1 MGRILSRA
9 IEAAGLGDCQ
19 AQVLAGA
26 ELSADQLA
34 RLERAD
40 LLVVAGLADVVRYH
54 FHGDDVAIG
63 SRVPNDS
70 VLFERTTTE
79 HGATGAE
86 LLRELALLRLRTP
99 PRKRVAVS
107 IDALGLELAQTA
119 LVFGADMLVG
129 DLGGA
134 RILPLLEGVGAR
146 RIELEG
152 LVARSGRRAR
162 FIEASVA
169 SAPELE
175 QHP

>member
-1 MGRILSRA
+1 MSMGRILSRA
-9 IEAAGLGDCQ
+9 IAAAGLGDCQ
-19 AQVLAGA
+19 AQALAGA

-40 LLVVAGLADVVRYH
+40 LLLVAGLADAVRER
-54 FHGDDVAIG
+54 FHGDDVSIAARAPG
-63 SRVPNDS
+63 DAVVFD
-70 VLFERTTTE
+70 RTTTE

-99 PRKRVAVS
+99 SKRRVAVS

-119 LVFGADMLVG
+119 LVFGADTLVG
-129 DLGGA
+129 DLGSA

-146 RIELEG
+146 RVELEG

-162 FIEASVA
+162 FVDIAVA
-169 SAPELE
+169 SAPE
-175 QHP
+175 